1 MYTVILVGVVQLK
14 KVLVNQRKKWRLLSQ
29 KVQGSVI
36 DTDANEVFFFLCT
49 KILAPVNGYSTR
61 INLPRAIVWQSKWV
75 KNNNCLYSWYL
86 AYQYKSYE
94 SSPGMI
100 DDEKIVVRPTIFNYW
115 IGIVLGYIQIGRIKH
130 TSTKYKNRTEEFIF
144 LRTKNVVQ
152 KKKT

>member
-1 MYTVILVGVVQLK
+1 M
-14 KVLVNQRKKWRLLSQ
+14 
-29 KVQGSVI
+29 
-36 DTDANEVFFFLCT
+36 
-49 KILAPVNGYSTR
+49 APVNGYSTR

-86 AYQYKSYE
+86 THQYKSYE

-144 LRTKNVVQ
+144 IRTKNVVQ